1 MTPIE
6 LFLKMLIQFLLWLK
20 KIFDKNNI
28 DYMAGIK
35 IISDDLPF
43 LFKYYIMV
51 FLALVWDRN
60 KKASNNNTQAI
71 MLKFM
76 LKRSSF

>member
-43 LFKYYIMV
+43 LFKYFIMV

-60 KKASNNNTQAI
+60 K
-71 MLKFM
+71 
-76 LKRSSF
+76 